1 MKKDR
6 AIALRVNGDVW
17 DKFKELA
24 KTQRTNATELICQFM
39 ETSIGIVPIQSIDGL
54 EKRID
59 DMSRQSPSNGLIE
72 RIDGL
77 ENRIGVLENKAIA
90 PIQNIRRGIYQVESP
105 SIEHDKSV
113 PRSSNGGINVVELSK
128 RFGCKDV
135 QIGRWVRGSVSN
147 SPARIEFDRW
157 CETNPAA
164 HQELID
170 RFVSS

>member
-39 ETSIGIVPIQSIDGL
+39 ENSLGIVPIQSIDGL
-54 EKRID
+54 ENRID
-59 DMSRQSPSNGLIE
+59 DMPIQSPSNVLVE

-77 ENRIGVLENKAIA
+77 ENRIGVLESRAIA
-90 PIQNIRRGIYQVESP
+90 PVQNIRRGIYQVEP
-105 SIEHDKSV
+105 LAIEPNKSV
-113 PRSSNGGINVVELSK
+113 PRSSNGGINIVELSK

-135 QIGRWVRGSVSN
+135 QICRWIRGSISN
-147 SPARIEFDRW
+147 SPARIAFDRW
-157 CETNPAA
+157 CEANPAA
-164 HQELID
+164 HRELID

>member
-6 AIALRVNGDVW
+6 AIALRVNGDAW

-39 ETSIGIVPIQSIDGL
+39 ENSIGIVPIQ
-54 EKRID
+54 RID
-59 DMSRQSPSNGLIE
+59 DMPRQSPSNVLIE

-77 ENRIGVLENKAIA
+77 ENRIGVLESRAIE
-90 PIQNIRRGIYQVESP
+90 PIPNIRRGIYQVEP
-105 SIEHDKSV
+105 VAIAPNKSV

-135 QIGRWVRGSVSN
+135 QISRWIRGSVSS
-147 SPARIEFDRW
+147 SPARLEFDRW
-157 CETNPAA
+157 CKANPAA

-170 RFVSS
+170 RFTSS